1 MEKSKIIT
9 YVAVAV
15 LVLAGLYWAYQRFNQ
30 TPIEPTGGVTAITAT
45 GAVVAPSDQTSQ
57 FVSVLNDIDNIKLDN
72 QLIFNNKIFTSLKD
86 FGRVIADRA
95 IGRANPFSPF
105 VGGTG
110 IVGATV
116 TGSSTDQ

>member
-72 QLIFNNKIFTSLKD
+72 QLIFNNKIFT
-86 FGRVIADRA
+86 
-95 IGRANPFSPF
+95 
-105 VGGTG
+105 
-110 IVGATV
+110 
-116 TGSSTDQ
+116 